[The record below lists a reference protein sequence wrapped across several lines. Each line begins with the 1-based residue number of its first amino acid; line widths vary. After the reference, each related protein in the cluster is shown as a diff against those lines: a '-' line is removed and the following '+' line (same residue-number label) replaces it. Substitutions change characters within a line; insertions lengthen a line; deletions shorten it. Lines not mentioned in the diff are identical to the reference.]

1 MRELVQHTD
10 HVNELLARYG
20 VKFGIYKNNVFKEQ
34 LFPFDAIPRVIE
46 FEEFEKLEDNRNY
59 ADLLRTTMNYVNT
72 GGHNVILTSGRYNA
86 AYFEHSYLAEKTEA
100 HLVNGSELMVEDDK
114 LYYLTASGKKEQV
127 GAVYRRISDEYLDPM
142 NFNPDSLIGIPHIY
156 DVFRKGNVAL
166 LNAPGNFVPHVRLM
180 EEGYSKT
187 DIASQF
193 GMPYIVVRKVRPYD
207 TTTLNYNWQVWNTQ
221 AFSLYTTATEQID
234 PNGAGQAVLSILNFC
249 ASQGIVRYQGPS
261 PVQSK
266 VVIDTDLVSVRT
278 SESGIF
284 EPLVKTGEHV
294 TIGQPLANI
303 IHPYESELLETL
315 YAPVEGKVF
324 FIHNEPLTYANT
336 AVIKLVQ

>member
-1 MRELVQHTD
+1 MHKRVLYQMDGLYRDDFRITGYEFGQGEKSVCIVGSSRGNEVQQIYCCSKLVRKFRQLEAEGRIEENHKILIIPSLNPYSMNIKKRFWPTD
-10 HVNELLARYG
+10 NTDINRMFPGYNIGETTQRIADG
-20 VKFGIYKNNVFKEQ
+20 VFQEISEYRFGIQF
-34 LFPFDAIPRVIE
+34 
-46 FEEFEKLEDNRNY
+46 
-59 ADLLRTTMNYVNT
+59 
-72 GGHNVILTSGRYNA
+72 TSFY
-86 AYFEHSYLAEKTEA
+86 
-100 HLVNGSELMVEDDK
+100 M
-114 LYYLTASGKKEQV
+114 
-127 GAVYRRISDEYLDPM
+127 
-142 NFNPDSLIGIPHIY
+142 
-156 DVFRKGNVAL
+156 
-166 LNAPGNFVPHVRLM
+166 PGNFVPHVRLM
-180 EEGYSKT
+180 EEGYSRT

-284 EPLVKTGEHV
+284 EPLVKAGEHV